1 MEIHSKMR
9 EDAPEGYERPVY
21 VIQEHDAT
29 KLHWDLRLEHDGV
42 LKSWAV
48 TKVPPK
54 EPGVRRLAIEVED
67 HPLGYA
73 AFEGEIP
80 KGNYGAGSVRIW
92 DNGTFREDEW
102 SDDKI
107 VVHIFGEK
115 LRGRYVLIR
124 LKKSESNKNWL
135 FFKGKEK

>member
-1 MEIHSKMR
+1 MGENTLK
-9 EDAPEGYERPVY
+9 GYERPIY

-48 TKVPPK
+48 TKVPPT

-67 HPLGYA
+67 HPVEYA
-73 AFEGEIP
+73 TFEGEIP
-80 KGNYGAGSVRIW
+80 EGSYGAGSVRIW
-92 DNGTFREDEW
+92 DNGTYREDEW
-102 SDDKI
+102 TDDKI
-107 VVHIFGEK
+107 VVHIFGRK
-115 LRGRYVLIR
+115 LKGKYVLIR

-135 FFKGKEK
+135 FFKGREK